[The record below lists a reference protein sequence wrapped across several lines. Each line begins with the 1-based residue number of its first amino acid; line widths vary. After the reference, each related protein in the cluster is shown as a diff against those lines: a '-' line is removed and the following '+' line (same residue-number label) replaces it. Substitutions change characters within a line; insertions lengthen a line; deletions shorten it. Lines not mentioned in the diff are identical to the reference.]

1 MEAVT
6 INRTKLQPVSG
17 EKIPLLNLTCPLDRK
32 DIPLNKN
39 WSKRPWT
46 IPTSYPEFVDRA
58 LDFKVRYDDIWIL
71 GQQKTGT
78 TWMQDMAWLI
88 THNFDF
94 KTSENSH
101 VYERSVNLE
110 YTGVYQPFA
119 GTEAEKKGVSSFAAT
134 ENMTS
139 PRIIKSHLSPNMLPK
154 ELWTKK
160 PKVIYLTRNVK
171 DSAVSLYH
179 MYKGLKYFDGTKE
192 QFLDALMTD
201 SLAYCPY
208 WPHILEFW
216 EMRNESNIFFISYE
230 RIKRD
235 LRGSFKEISEFLENP
250 CSDDILDKAVDHLS
264 FQSMKNSKAGQTLQ
278 KIMEDIH
285 GTSGEFKFIRRGEIG
300 SHKDELP
307 EGYSEKMDNW
317 SERSLVGSGVA
328 MDDILSFSYK

>member
-1 MEAVT
+1 MEKLFCVVMVIILNNLRMEAVT

-160 PKVIYLTRNVK
+160 PK
-171 DSAVSLYH
+171 
-179 MYKGLKYFDGTKE
+179 
-192 QFLDALMTD
+192 
-201 SLAYCPY
+201 
-208 WPHILEFW
+208 
-216 EMRNESNIFFISYE
+216 
-230 RIKRD
+230 
-235 LRGSFKEISEFLENP
+235 
-250 CSDDILDKAVDHLS
+250 
-264 FQSMKNSKAGQTLQ
+264 SMKNSKAGQTLQ